1 MYTRASWTV
10 LSPRGPK
17 EAGCTRTLRSG
28 TRLWEKALG
37 MHPAGAAAAPRG
49 GAKEGGLS
57 SANVVVP
64 SFLVKVGVW
73 SRSWSEGEMR
83 GRARVLKPKH
93 QNRGEEKLEETVSDC
108 TNHV

>member
-1 MYTRASWTV
+1 
-10 LSPRGPK
+10 
-17 EAGCTRTLRSG
+17 
-28 TRLWEKALG
+28 

-57 SANVVVP
+57 SANGVVP

-83 GRARVLKPKH
+83 GRVRVLKPKH
-93 QNRGEEKLEETVSDC
+93 RNRVEEKPEEAVSDC
-108 TNHV
+108 TNNV